1 MDIRVYDINWD
12 TTDFTEEEELAS
24 GVCVPDLP
32 KEVTII
38 VDEDDWE
45 DCDPDDF
52 LANELSN
59 EYGFCVNG
67 FFYEVLDDNEDDEDE
82 KE

>member
-1 MDIRVYDINWD
+1 MDILVTDIDWD
-12 TTDFTEEEELAS
+12 TTDFEEEEELAS

-32 KEVTII
+32 KEVTVI
-38 VDEDDWE
+38 VDEDEWK

-52 LANELSN
+52 LANVLSD

-67 FFYEVLDDNEDDEDE
+67 FFYEVLDEKNDE
-82 KE
+82 